1 MTNTARLGLQRPA
14 GTDLISG
21 GDDVITGNANI
32 LDNAAM
38 YAQGTFA
45 SRPAASAMNGKFYL
59 ATDVSI
65 LYLSDGTNW
74 FEVSRGGAQVPLG
87 TSLEYA
93 GAGDPADTRFL
104 LEDGRAIS
112 RTTYSALFALIGTT
126 YGAGDGVNTFNIPD
140 SRGRVT
146 VGPDNMGTSAGAA
159 GRVTSNNGRGNSAG
173 VESVTLAIANLPA
186 HTHGVG
192 TFAMSN
198 SGTHDHAAGTLA
210 TASNGDHTHG
220 VGTYAVANAGAIATG
235 DQSTDHSHTGYTS
248 SVGDH
253 THYNYN
259 GFVFYNAG
267 GGTGIYSGTSGGYS
281 FSIGGESGAGGHNHG
296 IQTYGVNTG
305 HTHTLPAHGHGFT
318 GSSATAGAHTHTMSG
333 NVAQNGDHTHTL
345 SGASASIG
353 SGTAVPNMPPYIV
366 KNKIIR
372 VL

>member
-1 MTNTARLGLQRPA
+1 MTNTARLGLQRPV

-21 GDDVITGNANI
+21 GDDVITANANV

-45 SRPAASAMNGKFYL
+45 ARPAASALNGKLYL

-74 FEVSRGGAQVPLG
+74 FEVSRGAASIPLG
-87 TSLEYA
+87 SSIEYA
-93 GAGDPADTRFL
+93 GAGDPADTRFI

-112 RTTYSALFALIGTT
+112 RATYSALFALIGTT

-146 VGPDNMGTSAGAA
+146 VGPDNMGTGQGAA
-159 GRVTSNNGRGNSAG
+159 GRLASNNTRGAVG
-173 VESVTLAIANLPA
+173 GTETVALAIGNLPA

-192 TFAMSN
+192 TLVNANAGS
-198 SGTHDHAAGTLA
+198 HDHTAGTLA

-220 VGTYAVANAGAIATG
+220 VGTFSIGGSGTLTSN
-235 DQSTDHSHTGYTS
+235 DQSADHTHTGYS
-248 SVGDH
+248 STVGDH
-253 THYNYN
+253 AHGAGPWARTDSL
-259 GFVFYNAG
+259 G
-267 GGTGIYSGTSGGYS
+267 GGGPLWGTAGSSSTAGSGTSG
-281 FSIGGESGAGGHNHG
+281 AGTHSHG
-296 IQTYGVNTG
+296 IQTYGASNG
-305 HTHTLPAHGHGFT
+305 HTHTINSHGHSLT
-318 GSSATAGAHTHTMSG
+318 GATATAGAHTHTISG
-333 NVAQNGDHTHTL
+333 NVAFNGDHTHAI
-345 SGASASIG
+345 SGATASAG
-353 SGTAVPNMPPYIV
+353 SGTAVANMPPYVV